1 MHFPKR
7 MRNRVLLG
15 AVALNLLPGRAVAAV
30 QDPADSLYHV
40 AREALNRS
48 NYARSAELFQELRR
62 RYPRSE
68 YAPDACYWEAFARH
82 RSGSTEELQHA
93 LLVLEAQAQVYPDA
107 PTRADADVLA
117 TRIRGMLARRGD
129 ADAAERVASAAAP
142 PPPPR
147 ALRPAREPR
156 APRPPR
162 ARPPRAQETQDEE
175 DDIRIAALNAL
186 LQMDAERAV
195 PILREVLA
203 NRDDGS
209 VQLRRKALFLVA
221 QKKTADTEEILL
233 DAVRND
239 PDPEVRAQAVFWLS
253 QVPTERAV
261 AALDSILL
269 NSTNAEVQEKAIFAL
284 AQHKSER
291 ASSALRSYAERPDVP
306 EELREKTIFWLGQHR
321 SEQNQVF
328 LRSLYAQ
335 LASSE
340 LKEQVIFSVAQRKSA
355 ENRKWLMDLALK
367 PDEPLE
373 MRKKALFWLG
383 QGKGMEIADLV
394 QLYDTMEER
403 EMREQLV
410 FVYAQRKEPEAVD
423 KLIAIA
429 RSDPDDE
436 LRRKA
441 FFWLGQSKDPRVAQF
456 LLEIINQ
463 Q

>member
-1 MHFPKR
+1 
-7 MRNRVLLG
+7 MRSGQLLDQPG
-15 AVALNLLPGRAVAAV
+15 PHPATPVTGTAAIRLFARDFLAPSLPAASA
-30 QDPADSLYHV
+30 P
-40 AREALNRS
+40 
-48 NYARSAELFQELRR
+48 RSAELFQELRQ

-93 LLVLEAQAQVYPDA
+93 LFVLEEQAQVYPDA

-129 ADAAERVASAAAP
+129 AEAAERVASAAAP
-142 PPPPR
+142 PRPPR
-147 ALRPAREPR
+147 PVREPR
-156 APRPPR
+156 APSPPRARPPR
-162 ARPPRAQETQDEE
+162 PPRPPRAQETQDEE

-203 NRDDGS
+203 SRDDGS
-209 VQLRRKALFLVA
+209 VQLRRKAVFLVA
-221 QKKTADTEEILL
+221 QKKTPDTEEILL
-233 DAVRND
+233 DVVRND
-239 PDPEVRAQAVFWLS
+239 PDAEVRAQAVFWLS

-261 AALDSILL
+261 AALDSIFLS
-269 NSTNAEVQEKAIFAL
+269 STDAEVQEKAIFAL

-321 SEQNQVF
+321 SEENQVF

-340 LKEQVIFSVAQRKSA
+340 LKERVIFSVAQRKSA
-355 ENRKWLMDLALK
+355 ENRKWLMDLALD

-373 MRKKALFWLG
+373 TRKKALFWLG
-383 QGKGMEIADLV
+383 QGEGMEIADLV
-394 QLYDTMEER
+394 RLYDTMEDR
-403 EMREQLV
+403 
-410 FVYAQRKEPEAVD
+410 
-423 KLIAIA
+423 
-429 RSDPDDE
+429 
-436 LRRKA
+436 
-441 FFWLGQSKDPRVAQF
+441 
-456 LLEIINQ
+456 
-463 Q
+463 